1 MIVPLSAVWFLAH
14 RAFLRMGF
22 RSHELRD
29 GEHVA
34 HLYEREGKGSAPPVL
49 LVHGLG
55 GNAAGFL
62 PILRGLLRASR
73 RVLLLEMPGHG
84 RARLAKGAR
93 PAGVRDFVSMLQ
105 VAMDYVGEPLVLA
118 GSSLGGAVVLAAA
131 AAQPDRVR
139 GVIGL
144 NPAGA
149 PLAGEARL
157 SVVRAFR
164 GGSMHAALEMNK
176 KLYARPPRLAFLV
189 ARGLAQHWSSLPV
202 QHLVGEMQ
210 SDLPG
215 IPAETLRSI
224 RVPALILWGEADG
237 LLPPSFPA
245 FFEQFLPVER
255 MPAVGHLP
263 MQERG
268 KEVSARMARFLRELP
283 S

>member
-14 RAFLRMGF
+14 RAFRSLGF
-22 RSHELRD
+22 RSRTLRD
-29 GEHVA
+29 GPHEA
-34 HLYEREGKGSAPPVL
+34 HLYEREGTGTAPPVL

-84 RARLAKGAR
+84 RARLAKGRA
-93 PAGVRDFVSMLQ
+93 PAGVRDLASMLR
-105 VAMDYVGEPLVLA
+105 VAMEYVGEPAVLA
-118 GSSLGGAVVLAAA
+118 GSSLGGALVLAAA

-157 SVVRAFR
+157 AVVRAFR
-164 GGSMHAALEMNK
+164 GGSVRAALEMNR
-176 KLYARPPRLAFLV
+176 KLYAKPPRLAFLV
-189 ARGLAQHWSSLPV
+189 ARGLGRHWSSLPV

-210 SDLPG
+210 ADLPG
-215 IPAETLRSI
+215 IPAETLSSL
-224 RVPALILWGEADG
+224 RVPALVLWGEADG
-237 LLPPSFPA
+237 LLPPSFPEY
-245 FFEQFLPVER
+245 FERYLPVER

-268 KEVSARMARFLRELP
+268 REVAARMARFLREL
-283 S
+283 SS

>member
-1 MIVPLSAVWFLAH
+1 VIVPLSAVWLLAH
-14 RAFLRMGF
+14 RAFRGLGF
-22 RSHELRD
+22 RSRTLREGAHE
-29 GEHVA
+29 A
-34 HLYEREGKGSAPPVL
+34 HLYEREGRGVAPPIL

-62 PILRGLLRASR
+62 PILRGLLRVSR

-84 RARLAKGAR
+84 RARLAKGKK
-93 PAGVRDFVSMLQ
+93 PAGVQDFASMLR
-105 VAMDYVGEPLVLA
+105 VAMDSIGEPLVLA
-118 GSSLGGAVVLAAA
+118 GSSLGGALVLAAA
-131 AAQPDRVR
+131 AAHTERVR

-149 PLAGEARL
+149 PLAGAARL
-157 SVVRAFR
+157 AVVRAFR
-164 GGSMHAALEMNK
+164 GGSMRAALEMNR

-189 ARGLAQHWSSLPV
+189 AAGLARHWSSLPV
-202 QHLVGEMQ
+202 QHLVGEMRA
-210 SDLPG
+210 DLPG
-215 IPAETLRSI
+215 ISPETLASI

-237 LLPPSFPA
+237 LLPPSFPEY
-245 FFEQFLPVER
+245 FERYLPVER

-268 KEVSARMARFLRELP
+268 KEVAARMARFLRELP

>member
-1 MIVPLSAVWFLAH
+1 MLVPLSAVWFLAH
-14 RAFLRMGF
+14 RAFLRLGF
-22 RSHELRD
+22 RSRSLRD
-29 GEHVA
+29 GGHEA

-62 PILRGLLRASR
+62 PILRGLLAASR

-84 RARLAKGAR
+84 RARLAKGQR
-93 PAGVRDFVSMLQ
+93 PAGVQDFASMLR
-105 VAMDYVGEPLVLA
+105 VAMDYVGEPVVLV

-131 AAQPDRVR
+131 AAEPDRVR

-149 PLAGEARL
+149 PLGGEARL
-157 SVVRAFR
+157 AVVRAFR
-164 GGSMHAALEMNK
+164 GGSMRAALEMNK

-210 SDLPG
+210 SDFPG
-215 IPAETLRSI
+215 IPVETLRSI
-224 RVPALILWGEADG
+224 RVPVLILWGEADG
-237 LLPPSFPA
+237 LLPPSFPEY
-245 FFEQFLPVER
+245 FERVLPVER
-255 MPAVGHLP
+255 LPGVGHLP

-268 KEVSARMARFLRELP
+268 REVSARMARFLRELP